1 MSNQISNRVKTGLLA
16 SAAGAVMSLAMASTA
31 GAQESTEEGVEEI
44 VVTGIRATTANA
56 LATKR
61 KADVI
66 LDGIS
71 ADDLGNFPDLNL
83 GEALQRI
90 TGVQID
96 RSGDRRNA
104 TISVRGL
111 PGTFTQTTVMG
122 QNIASPRGFTGP
134 NRSGNP
140 FGVFDSQ
147 IFNGVD
153 VEKSFTAESLSGGL
167 AANVNLKLK
176 SALDRRDGAGV
187 VRGKLEWEES
197 TEDSNP
203 GVFGTYAKHFNDGK
217 FGVYGSVAY
226 SEQKFRRDSIN
237 ITEYR
242 DDGIRLSSE
251 FDGGETRSDLYVGD
265 VRRFT
270 NQIEGDRLSAS
281 AGIEYEVNDNF
292 NLRLDGIY
300 AERDLK
306 DATQDIVQVQ
316 PRQSRPQVT
325 SPDDGRLI
333 GNFDFDGNGTTEDIY
348 LHQSITSADPQV
360 AFGNRRFP
368 SLEETW
374 ALYPQANWETENLKL
389 NVTGT
394 ISEASNFTVL
404 DQFDVRINQTGRN
417 NEVRPGNIDRT
428 NGVTATINSGGSN
441 YEDFAIALDIPEGGI
456 DLSGGNWAYQS
467 TNGIQARR
475 LNTNVPGAFNDTVVN
490 VFTLAGFAQGVDRDL
505 QAIDADLE
513 YKFSKGPFVGVK
525 FGGRFENESADAFR
539 FNNGISGVNLD
550 NLDNSV
556 LAPGTAALSGPSFF
570 GGEIAGSGG
579 DEFVSLD
586 LDRIR
591 ELILPLQVGT
601 NGETMPSDII
611 VPTRIQGT
619 NLNRE
624 VGLPLIPNPLT
635 DYNQAVRNLFNGD
648 FRQPISATG
657 PDPVDSTYSSERDNL
672 ELFGMVKYDFSENY
686 TGFPV
691 RGNFGLRYIETD
703 LNGQAV
709 FGDLEATEA
718 SYEEWLPSANIIA
731 DLSND
736 VVMNF
741 AYYKTFEAF
750 NLAEF
755 TPTPT
760 AVVVTEPD
768 PTDNDDAIRSGTVGI
783 QQSGLSLDP
792 RSSEAFDLG
801 FAWYNRPGS
810 IVGVNFFTKEVIDV
824 QRTTTGGVNNAFCTQ
839 PLGNL
844 IAESPEVAE
853 AVGNGTPF
861 LDSAGRC
868 RLNIGLNDIENP
880 ALNITRFVN
889 SDPIRVD
896 GLEFQVTQN
905 TDFLDGF
912 WGNFGGTFN
921 YTYVDTGD
929 DDARLTGVSENSY
942 NLIGYYETDKFSVR
956 LAQNFRDRARLE
968 SGGTFFGGAR
978 QTKDR
983 TQYDLAVT
991 YNPRKSTQFR
1001 LQGFNLTNVI
1011 REEFQLLEDLPRRR
1025 DFDGRTI
1032 TLSVQQRF

>member
-1 MSNQISNRVKTGLLA
+1 MSRLSSENTKAGLLG
-16 SAAGAVMSLAMASTA
+16 SAALTVIALTFTPMATAQTA
-31 GAQESTEEGVEEI
+31 GDNEVEEI
-44 VVTGIRATTANA
+44 VVTGIKATTANA

-176 SALDRRDGAGV
+176 SALDRSDGAGV
-187 VRGKLEWEES
+187 VRGKLEWEET
-197 TEDSNP
+197 TEDTNP
-203 GVFGTYAKHFNDGK
+203 GVFGTYAKHFNGGK

-226 SEQKFRRDSIN
+226 SEQKFRRDSLN

-242 DDGIRLSSE
+242 DDAQFLSTE
-251 FDGGETRSDLYVGD
+251 WDGGDTRSDLYVGD
-265 VRRFT
+265 IRRFT

-281 AGIEYEVNDNF
+281 AGIEYEVNDNL

-316 PRQSRPQVT
+316 PRQSFLQIR

-333 GNFDFDGNGTTEDIY
+333 GNFDFDGNGTSEDIY
-348 LHQSITSADPQV
+348 LHQEITSADPQIV
-360 AFGNRRFP
+360 FGNRRFP

-394 ISEASNFTVL
+394 LSEAKNFTVL

-417 NEVRPGNIDRT
+417 NESRPNNIDRT
-428 NGVTATINSGGSN
+428 NGVVATINSGGSN
-441 YEDFAIALDIPEGGI
+441 YEDFAIALDIPLDGI
-456 DLSGGNWAYQS
+456 ELSGGNWAYQS

-475 LNTNVPGAFNDTVVN
+475 INDSVTGAFNDTAIN
-490 VFTLAGFAQGVDRDL
+490 VFTLAGFAQGVNRDL

-513 YKFSKGPFVGVK
+513 YNFSKGPFVGVK
-525 FGGRFENESADAFR
+525 FGGRFEKESADAFR
-539 FNNGISGVNLD
+539 FNNGIAGANLD
-550 NLDNSV
+550 NLDNSIFV
-556 LAPGTAALSGPSFF
+556 PGTAATSGASFF
-570 GGEIAGSGG
+570 GGEIEGSGG
-579 DEFVSLD
+579 EEFLSLD

-601 NGETMPSDII
+601 NGETLPSDII

-624 VGLPLIPNPLT
+624 VPLPLIANPFT
-635 DYNQAVRNLFNGD
+635 DYNQAVRNLFTSD
-648 FRQPISATG
+648 FRQQINANG

-672 ELFGMVKYDFSENY
+672 ELFGMLKYDFSENY

-703 LNGQAV
+703 LEGQAV
-709 FGDLEATEA
+709 YDDQDGTSA
-718 SYEEWLPSANIIA
+718 SYQEWLPSANVIA
-731 DLSND
+731 ELHED

-755 TPTPT
+755 TPVPT
-760 AVVVTEPD
+760 TALVVAAD
-768 PTDNDDAIRSGTVGI
+768 PTDNSEETRSGTVGI
-783 QQSGLSLDP
+783 EQSGLKLDP

-810 IVGVNFFTKEVIDV
+810 IVGINYFKKEVIDV
-824 QRTTTGGVNNAFCTQ
+824 QRTRTGGVNNAFCTQ
-839 PLGNL
+839 PLDNL
-844 IAESPEVAE
+844 IAESADVA
-853 AVGNGTPF
+853 AAIGSGTPF
-861 LDSAGRC
+861 LDSQGRC
-868 RLNIGLNDIENP
+868 RLDIGLDDRENP
-880 ALNITRFVN
+880 ALNVTRFIN

-896 GLEFQVTQN
+896 GIEFQVTQN

-921 YTYVDTGD
+921 YTFVDTGD
-929 DDARLTGVSENSY
+929 DEARLTGVSENSY
-942 NLIGYYETDKFSVR
+942 NLIGYYETDKFSIR
-956 LAQNFRDRARLE
+956 LAQNYRDIANLE
-968 SGGTFFGGAR
+968 SGGSFFGSAR
-978 QTKDR
+978 QTKER
-983 TQYDLAVT
+983 TQYDLSMT

-1011 REEFQLLEDLPRRR
+1011 REEFQLLEDLPRRT

-1032 TLSVQQRF
+1032 TFSVQQRF